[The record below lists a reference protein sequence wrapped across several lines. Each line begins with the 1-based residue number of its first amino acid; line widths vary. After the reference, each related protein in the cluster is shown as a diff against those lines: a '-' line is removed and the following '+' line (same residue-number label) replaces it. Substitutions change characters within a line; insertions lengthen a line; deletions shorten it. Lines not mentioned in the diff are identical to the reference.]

1 MTIYACVF
9 IYNSSDM
16 YVCVISELVV
26 YFTWLP
32 MLYLSYIL
40 CNVYAILYYTIG
52 GLKREYQ
59 DMSEELVLMRC
70 LRDSNLPKFVYEDVP
85 LFIGL
90 IGM

>member
-1 MTIYACVF
+1 
-9 IYNSSDM
+9 
-16 YVCVISELVV
+16 
-26 YFTWLP
+26 
-32 MLYLSYIL
+32 MLHTT
-40 CNVYAILYYTIG
+40 LYYTIG